1 MKLKTQQFKKHIKKH
16 GVTKARISEDYM
28 DYKAGDIFTF
38 GIGITIEGKRYSKTT
53 LIFLRLVKYLNFD
66 MFFRF
71 VKFQV
76 DFENFN
82 IEKSQLNSPV
92 RVTP

>member
-1 MKLKTQQFKKHIKKH
+1 M
-16 GVTKARISEDYM
+16 
-28 DYKAGDIFTF
+28 
-38 GIGITIEGKRYSKTT
+38 KRYSKTT